1 MNQLDALVV
10 ILEATIELD
19 DQPHIRKARKVLT
32 KMADHRR
39 EVRERRFPKPQD
51 QLPKLPKY
59 LETDIND
66 D

>member
-10 ILEATIELD
+10 ILEATVELD
-19 DQPHIRKARKVLT
+19 DQPQIRRARKVLT

-39 EVRERRFPKPQD
+39 EVRERRFPQPQNPN
-51 QLPKLPKY
+51 PKSW
-59 LETDIND
+59 ETDIND